1 MILEQRQ
8 GNEQVIHVSVG
19 RRNVLGL
26 ENSGANVLSQKYADI
41 LDKEQGDQHVW
52 NEVNRRVIRGSQGI
66 FCRDSLR
73 TFAYMLSEKRSHRRF

>member
-26 ENSGANVLSQKYADI
+26 ENSGANVLNQKYADT
-41 LDKEQGDQHVW
+41 LYKRA
-52 NEVNRRVIRGSQGI
+52 RRPT
-66 FCRDSLR
+66 CL
-73 TFAYMLSEKRSHRRF
+73 E